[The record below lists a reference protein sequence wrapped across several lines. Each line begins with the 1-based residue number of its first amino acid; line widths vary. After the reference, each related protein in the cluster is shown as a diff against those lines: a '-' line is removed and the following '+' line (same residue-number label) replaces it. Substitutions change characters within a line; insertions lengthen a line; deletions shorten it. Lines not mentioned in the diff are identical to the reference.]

1 MSIVYV
7 ILINVILIF
16 ITFVI
21 LNHKINKNSTS
32 ALLDRYAREVE
43 NLIVELNRA
52 VDDVLSLSEERIGEL
67 KKLIRKAEKVS
78 LAQEPPEDVK
88 QVKEEPRG
96 KKSPA
101 TLPLYDGL
109 GKKVVFRSP
118 GGMGEGAL
126 EGDRVPKRVTEA
138 SGLNADFGD
147 SRAAPPAPGP
157 ASRPEEERRGAE
169 TRPVNM
175 LERTRHLLAMG
186 HSKEEIAK
194 ILGISKAEM
203 DFLASLHSK

>member
-32 ALLDRYAREVE
+32 ALLDRYTREVE

-52 VDDVLSLSEERIGEL
+52 VDDVLSLSEERIGDL

-78 LAQEPPEDVK
+78 VPREPPEDVK
-88 QVKEEPRG
+88 QAKQESRG
-96 KKSPA
+96 GNKSPA

-109 GKKVVFRSP
+109 GKKVEIRP
-118 GGMGEGAL
+118 GGAL
-126 EGDRVPKRVTEA
+126 EGDRVPKRVAEA
-138 SGLNADFGD
+138 FGVNADVAD
-147 SRAAPPAPGP
+147 PRVTPPAPVP
-157 ASRPEEERRGAE
+157 APRSVEERRGAE

-186 HSKEEIAK
+186 HSKEEIAD

-203 DFLASLHSK
+203 DFLASLHNK

>member
-88 QVKEEPRG
+88 QAKQEPRG
-96 KKSPA
+96 TKSPA

-109 GKKVVFRSP
+109 GKKVEFRP
-118 GGMGEGAL
+118 GGTL

-138 SGLNADFGD
+138 SGVNADVRN
-147 SRAAPPAPGP
+147 SRVTPTAPVP
-157 ASRPEEERRGAE
+157 ASRSVEERHGRE

-186 HSKEEIAK
+186 HSKEEIAN

>member
-21 LNHKINKNSTS
+21 LNHKISKNSTS

-88 QVKEEPRG
+88 QAKQEPRG
-96 KKSPA
+96 TKSPA

-109 GKKVVFRSP
+109 GKKVDFRP
-118 GGMGEGAL
+118 GGTL
-126 EGDRVPKRVTEA
+126 EGDRVPKRATEA
-138 SGLNADFGD
+138 SGVSTEGRT
-147 SRAAPPAPGP
+147 SQVTPPAPVP
-157 ASRPEEERRGAE
+157 ESRSVEERHVRE

-186 HSKEEIAK
+186 HSKEEIAN

>member
-88 QVKEEPRG
+88 QAKQEPRG
-96 KKSPA
+96 TKSPA

-109 GKKVVFRSP
+109 GKKVEFRP
-118 GGMGEGAL
+118 GGTL

-138 SGLNADFGD
+138 FGVNTEGRN
-147 SRAAPPAPGP
+147 SRVTSPAPVP
-157 ASRPEEERRGAE
+157 ASRSVEERHVRE

-186 HSKEEIAK
+186 HSKEEIAN